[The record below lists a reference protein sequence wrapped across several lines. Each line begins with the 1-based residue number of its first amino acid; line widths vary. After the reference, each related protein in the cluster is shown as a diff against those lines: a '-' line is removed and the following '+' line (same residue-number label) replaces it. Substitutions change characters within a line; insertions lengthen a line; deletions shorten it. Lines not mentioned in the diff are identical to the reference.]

1 MLLVTY
7 INLYNKSVMDTL
19 FLVEWSKDH
28 VLTVVAVII
37 TLVLVYHYIIERDKV
52 VKLSKKYRS
61 SIFETQSKI
70 FLNATQ
76 YLIDGN
82 KDLAIKE
89 FLNAVDLNRETI
101 ETYFALGGLFRS
113 NGEIEKAI
121 SIHRSLIARE
131 NISES
136 TRLQGLKELAVD
148 FDKGG
153 FIDKAIETY
162 KDVLKINR
170 DQQDVIQALCRIY
183 EDIEDWDQAYNYRIM
198 LSKVG
203 HVNQSETISHILVQ
217 KAKALFEKG
226 QFKACAEEIE
236 DAFRFA
242 PSVSAKIL
250 RLKLFLVQ
258 GKMED
263 AKGVLLELL
272 KEHPMY
278 ASFIFVSLEEF
289 NNNLPEK
296 QEYLERLKQL
306 KAYFLD
312 LKDLDL
318 MSSPSVVLSKIR
330 LLKSSS
336 RITDAF
342 ELLDYWMK
350 NHGQSDVLKVEY
362 IKLLIEVNK
371 TDEALG
377 QTKQLLNNL
386 HSTLTRH
393 YCAQC
398 GYNSDDIFW
407 RCPQCHN
414 WETIQFRWKV

>member
-1 MLLVTY
+1 MDYAFLLDWGK
-7 INLYNKSVMDTL
+7 NHL
-19 FLVEWSKDH
+19 
-28 VLTVVAVII
+28 LTIVAVVT
-37 TLVLVYHYIIERDKV
+37 TLVLLYHYVIERDKG
-52 VKLSKKYRS
+52 VKLSKKYRN
-61 SIFETQSKI
+61 SIFEAQSRI

-76 YLIDGN
+76 YLIEGN

-101 ETYFALGGLFRS
+101 DTYFALGGLFRS

-131 NISES
+131 SISES
-136 TRLQGLKELAVD
+136 TRLMALKELALD

-170 DQQDVIQALCRIY
+170 DQQDVIHSLCRIY

-203 HVNQSETISHILVQ
+203 QENQSETISHILVQ
-217 KAKALFEKG
+217 KAKALFDKG
-226 QFKACAEEIE
+226 QFKACAEELE

-250 RLKLFLVQ
+250 RLRLFLVL

-263 AKGVLLELL
+263 ANGLLMELL

-278 ASFIFVSLEEF
+278 ATFIFVSLDQF
-289 NNNLPEK
+289 NPKL
-296 QEYLERLKQL
+296 QQLDQYRERLNQL
-306 KAYFLD
+306 KDYFLGIND
-312 LKDLDL
+312 IDL
-318 MSSPSVVLSKIR
+318 MNSPSVVLSKIR
-330 LLKSSS
+330 LLKDLKKTS
-336 RITDAF
+336 DAF
-342 ELLDYWMK
+342 HLLDDWMK
-350 NHGQSDVLKVEY
+350 NQGQSDVLKIEY
-362 IKLLIEVNK
+362 IKILIEIGK
-371 TDEALG
+371 TEEALS
-377 QTKQLLNNL
+377 QTKTLLNNL
-386 HSTLTRH
+386 HSSLTRH
-393 YCAQC
+393 YCSQC
-398 GYNSDDIFW
+398 GYNSDEIFW
-407 RCPQCHN
+407 RCPQCHS

>member
-1 MLLVTY
+1 MDYSFLL
-7 INLYNKSVMDTL
+7 D
-19 FLVEWSKDH
+19 WGKDH
-28 VLTVVAVII
+28 ALTVVAVVI
-37 TLVLVYHYIIERDKV
+37 TLVLIYHYVIERDKA
-52 VKLSKKYRS
+52 VKLSKKYRN
-61 SIFETQSKI
+61 SIFEAQSRI

-101 ETYFALGGLFRS
+101 DTYFALGGLFRS

-131 NISES
+131 SISES
-136 TRLQGLKELAVD
+136 TRLLALKELALD

-153 FIDKAIETY
+153 FIDKAVETY

-170 DQQDVIQALCRIY
+170 DQHDVILALCRIF
-183 EDIEDWDQAYNYRIM
+183 EDTEDWDQAYNYRIM

-203 HVNQSETISHILVQ
+203 QENQSETISHILVQ
-217 KAKALFEKG
+217 KAKALFDKG
-226 QFKACAEEIE
+226 QFKACAEELE

-250 RLKLFLVQ
+250 RLRLYLVL
-258 GKMED
+258 GNMEN
-263 AKGVLLELL
+263 ANSILLELL

-278 ASFIFVSLEEF
+278 ATFIFVSLDQF
-289 NNNLPEK
+289 NPKLPQK
-296 QEYLERLKQL
+296 DEYRERLNQL
-306 KAYFLD
+306 KTYFLG
-312 LKDLDL
+312 LKDVDL

-330 LLKSSS
+330 LLKDLQ
-336 RITDAF
+336 RTTDAF
-342 ELLDYWMK
+342 SLLDDWMK

-362 IKLLIEVNK
+362 IKILIEVGK
-371 TDEALG
+371 VDEALAH
-377 QTKQLLNNL
+377 TKALLNNL
-386 HSTLTRH
+386 HNSLTRH
-393 YCAQC
+393 YCSQC
-398 GYNSDDIFW
+398 GYNSDEIFW

>member
-1 MLLVTY
+1 MNYVLL
-7 INLYNKSVMDTL
+7 LD
-19 FLVEWSKDH
+19 WGKDH
-28 VLTVVAVII
+28 ALMVLAVVI
-37 TLVLVYHYIIERDKV
+37 TSVLIYHYVIERDKA
-52 VKLSKKYRS
+52 VKLSKKYRN
-61 SIFETQSKI
+61 SIFEAQSRI

-76 YLIDGN
+76 YLIEGN

-113 NGEIEKAI
+113 NGEIDKAI
-121 SIHRSLIARE
+121 SIHRSLIARDS
-131 NISES
+131 ISES
-136 TRLQGLKELAVD
+136 TRLQALKELAHD

-170 DQQDVIQALCRIY
+170 DQQDVIHSLCRIY

-203 HVNQSETISHILVQ
+203 QENQSETISHILVQ
-217 KAKALFEKG
+217 KAKALFDKG
-226 QFKACAEEIE
+226 QFKACAEELE

-250 RLKLFLVQ
+250 RLRLFLIL

-263 AKGVLLELL
+263 AKGLLLELL

-278 ASFIFVSLEEF
+278 ATFIFVSLEVF
-289 NNNLPEK
+289 NAKLAQAE
-296 QEYLERLKQL
+296 EYKERLNQL
-306 KAYFLD
+306 KSYFLTMND
-312 LKDLDL
+312 IDL

-330 LLKSSS
+330 LLKDSQKT
-336 RITDAF
+336 IDAF
-342 ELLDYWMK
+342 DLLDSWMK
-350 NHGQSDVLKVEY
+350 SHGHSDVLKVEY
-362 IKLLIEVNK
+362 IKLLIEVGK
-371 TDEALG
+371 VDEALH
-377 QTKQLLNNL
+377 QTKGLLNNL
-386 HSTLTRH
+386 HSSLTRH
-393 YCAQC
+393 YCSQC
-398 GYNSDDIFW
+398 GYNSDEIFW

>member
-1 MLLVTY
+1 MDYSFLLDWGKE
-7 INLYNKSVMDTL
+7 NL
-19 FLVEWSKDH
+19 
-28 VLTVVAVII
+28 LTVVAVVI
-37 TLVLVYHYIIERDKV
+37 TLVLIYHYVIERDRA
-52 VKLSKKYRS
+52 VKLSKKYRN
-61 SIFETQSKI
+61 SIFEAQSRI

-76 YLIDGN
+76 YLIEGN

-136 TRLQGLKELAVD
+136 TRLLALKELALD

-170 DQQDVIQALCRIY
+170 DQQDVIHSLCRIY

-203 HVNQSETISHILVQ
+203 QENQSETISHILVQ
-217 KAKALFEKG
+217 KAKALFEQG
-226 QFKACAEEIE
+226 QFKACTEELE

-250 RLKLFLVQ
+250 RLKLFLVL

-263 AKGVLLELL
+263 ANGVLLELL

-278 ASFIFVSLEEF
+278 ATFIFVSLDNF
-289 NNNLPEK
+289 NNKLPQKE
-296 QEYLERLKQL
+296 EYSQRLELLRE
-306 KAYFLD
+306 YFLGLND
-312 LKDLDL
+312 VDL
-318 MSSPSVVLSKIR
+318 MNSPSVVLSKIR
-330 LLKSSS
+330 LLKDLNK
-336 RITDAF
+336 TGDAF
-342 ELLDYWMK
+342 DLLDGWMK
-350 NHGQSDVLKVEY
+350 NHGHSDVLKVEF
-362 IKLLIEVNK
+362 IKILIEVGKNE
-371 TDEALG
+371 EALLH
-377 QTKQLLNNL
+377 TKSLLNNL
-386 HSTLTRH
+386 HSSLSRH
-393 YCAQC
+393 YCSQC
-398 GYNSDDIFW
+398 GYNSDEIFW

>member
-1 MLLVTY
+1 MDYTFLL
-7 INLYNKSVMDTL
+7 
-19 FLVEWSKDH
+19 EWGKDH
-28 VLTVVAVII
+28 ALTVVAVLI
-37 TLVLVYHYIIERDKV
+37 TLVLIYHYVIERDKA
-52 VKLSKKYRS
+52 VKLSKKYRN
-61 SIFETQSKI
+61 SIFEAQSRI

-76 YLIDGN
+76 YLIEGN

-101 ETYFALGGLFRS
+101 DTYFALGGLFRS

-131 NISES
+131 SISES
-136 TRLQGLKELAVD
+136 TRLQALKELALD

-153 FIDKAIETY
+153 FIDKAVETY

-170 DQQDVIQALCRIY
+170 DQQDVIHSLCRIF

-203 HVNQSETISHILVQ
+203 QENQSETISHILVQ
-217 KAKALFEKG
+217 KAKALFDKG
-226 QFKACAEEIE
+226 QFKACAEELE

-250 RLKLFLVQ
+250 RLRIYLVL
-258 GKMED
+258 GNMED
-263 AKGVLLELL
+263 ANGLLLELL

-278 ASFIFVSLEEF
+278 ATFIFVSLDHF
-289 NNNLPEK
+289 NPKL
-296 QEYLERLKQL
+296 QEARGYKERLQQL
-306 KAYFLD
+306 KTYFLGLND
-312 LKDLDL
+312 IDL
-318 MSSPSVVLSKIR
+318 MSAPSVILSKIR
-330 LLKSSS
+330 LLKDLQ
-336 RITDAF
+336 RTDDAF
-342 ELLDYWMK
+342 HLLDDWMK

-362 IKLLIEVNK
+362 IKILIEVGK
-371 TDEALG
+371 VEDALFH
-377 QTKQLLNNL
+377 TKSLLNNL
-386 HSTLTRH
+386 HSSLTRH
-393 YCAQC
+393 YCSQC
-398 GYNSDDIFW
+398 GYNSDEIFW

>member
-1 MLLVTY
+1 VDYIFLL
-7 INLYNKSVMDTL
+7 D
-19 FLVEWSKDH
+19 WGKDH
-28 VLTVVAVII
+28 ALTIVAVVI
-37 TLVLVYHYIIERDKV
+37 TLVLIYHYVIERDKG
-52 VKLSKKYRS
+52 VKLSKKYRN
-61 SIFETQSKI
+61 SIFEAQSRI

-76 YLIDGN
+76 YLIEGN

-101 ETYFALGGLFRS
+101 DTYFALGGLFRS

-121 SIHRSLIARE
+121 SIHRSLIARDS
-131 NISES
+131 ISES
-136 TRLQGLKELAVD
+136 TRLQALKELALD

-170 DQQDVIQALCRIY
+170 DQQDVIHALCRIY

-203 HVNQSETISHILVQ
+203 HENQSETISHILVQ
-217 KAKALFEKG
+217 KAKALFDKG
-226 QFKACAEEIE
+226 QFKACAEELE

-250 RLKLFLVQ
+250 RLRLFLVL
-258 GKMED
+258 GNMEN
-263 AKGVLLELL
+263 ANGVLLELL

-278 ASFIFVSLEEF
+278 ATFIFVSLEQFNPKLPQKDEF
-289 NNNLPEK
+289 K
-296 QEYLERLKQL
+296 ERLNQL
-306 KAYFLD
+306 KIYFLG
-312 LKDLDL
+312 LKDVDL

-330 LLKSSS
+330 LLKDLQ
-336 RITDAF
+336 RTTDAF
-342 ELLDYWMK
+342 DLLDDWMK
-350 NHGQSDVLKVEY
+350 NHGHSDVLKVEY
-362 IKLLIEVNK
+362 IKILIEVGK
-371 TDEALG
+371 VEDAL
-377 QTKQLLNNL
+377 QHTKSLLNTL
-386 HSTLTRH
+386 HSSLTRH
-393 YCAQC
+393 YCSQC
-398 GYNSDDIFW
+398 GYNSDEIFW